1 MPTGQ
6 IYEFQLIFE
15 MYEQT
20 STLEELGLHAGYGFT
35 TEEGTLDQIQENR
48 LLS

>member
-6 IYEFQLIFE
+6 IYEFQPIFE

-20 STLEELGLHAGYGFT
+20 STLEELGLHAGYGFS
-35 TEEGTLDQIQENR
+35 TEEGTPDQIQER